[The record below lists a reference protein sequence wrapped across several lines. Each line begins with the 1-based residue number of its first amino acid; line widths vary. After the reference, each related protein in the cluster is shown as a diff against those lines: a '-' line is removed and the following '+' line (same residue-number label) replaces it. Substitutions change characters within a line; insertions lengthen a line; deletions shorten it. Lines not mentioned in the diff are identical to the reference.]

1 MMLDSRKDIESAKSP
16 RSVLHAELRLK
27 HAPYPICRGGGG
39 GGIKDVK
46 QIHTRA
52 LAHTHTHSHKFFPLF
67 QSVFISSPVIAIW
80 LKKEVTNL
88 EWE

>member
-27 HAPYPICRGGGG
+27 HAPYPICRGGGDKG
-39 GGIKDVK
+39 RKTNT
-46 QIHTRA
+46 HARA
-52 LAHTHTHSHKFFPLF
+52 RTHTHTHSHKFFPLF